1 VVPLLVGDGVLL
13 ISSHLT
19 EGRYQTLVHERGV
32 TVQSAAFVF
41 VIVVIFKAGIEL
53 TDDLLTAR

>member
-1 VVPLLVGDGVLL
+1 VVPFLIGDAVLL

-19 EGRYQTLVHERGV
+19 EGRYQTLVHERCV
-32 TVQSAAFVF
+32 TVQSAAFIF
-41 VIVVIFKAGIEL
+41 VIFVVLEAGIEL